1 MIVYTGAHRALP
13 DVLAMEAVMTHPLL
27 ASSLTKIPVRS
38 AKKQLELWS
47 SQKQAHL
54 RCDTLIRAL
63 GKPSITVSQAKKL
76 DQLGLSYKGLVT
88 LWANSGNPNRFS
100 EALKEKGVN
109 SKPLRLKLA
118 SIVHC

>member
-1 MIVYTGAHRALP
+1 
-13 DVLAMEAVMTHPLL
+13 MEQ
-27 ASSLTKIPVRS
+27 S
-38 AKKQLELWS
+38 
-47 SQKQAHL
+47 HL

-63 GKPSITVSQAKKL
+63 GKPSIAVAQA

-88 LWANSGNPNRFS
+88 LSANSGNPDRFS